1 MEPKGYER
9 GKNVQKILIA
19 NRGEIALRIIRTCHE
34 MGIETIAIYSEAD
47 KEMPY
52 VKAATKAVC
61 VGEPPVNKS
70 YLQSDKILEIAKSE
84 KVDAIH
90 PGYGFLSENAAFAKK
105 AINEGIIFIGPKP
118 ETIELMGDKI
128 VSRQTMEKAD
138 VPVVPGSGD
147 GLKTI
152 EEAMSLAE
160 SIGYPVMLK
169 ASGGGGGIGMVLCET
184 EQALV
189 KSFDST
195 KSRAMAYFGSDEV
208 FIEKYIAD
216 SRHVEIQVFGDHTG
230 NIVHLFERDC
240 SIQRRHQKV
249 IEESPSPF
257 LSENVRQKMFETA
270 VKAAH
275 AVNYTNAGTI
285 EFIVDENENFYFLE
299 MNTRLQVEH
308 PVTEM
313 IAGLDLVKWQILV
326 AQGEKL
332 PLSQSE
338 IVSSGNAIEFRLY
351 AEDPVRFLP
360 SPGKI
365 TTLKWNQNEGVRID
379 SGYEEGGTV
388 TPFYD
393 PMIAKCIFHGKT
405 RKEALVAAEI
415 FFKEVKIEGIKT
427 NAPLFLNI
435 LANDD
440 FQNGAYTTNFLTKKL
455 VK

>member
-1 MEPKGYER
+1 M
-9 GKNVQKILIA
+9 QKILIA

-47 KEMPY
+47 KEMPF
-52 VKAATKAVC
+52 VKAATNAVC

-84 KVDAIH
+84 RVDAIH

-105 AINEGIIFIGPKP
+105 VINEGIIFIGPKP

-128 VSRQTMEKAD
+128 VSRQTMEKAG

-152 EEAMSLAE
+152 EEAMVHAE

-189 KSFDST
+189 NSYEST

-216 SRHVEIQVFGDHTG
+216 SRHVEVQVFGDHTG

-257 LSENVRQKMFETA
+257 LSEKVRQKMFETA

-275 AVNYTNAGTI
+275 AVEYSNAGTI

-365 TTLKWNQNEGVRID
+365 TTLNWSQKEGVRID

-393 PMIAKCIFHGKT
+393 PMIAKCIFYGQT
-405 RKEALVAAEI
+405 RKETLMAAEN
-415 FFKEVKIEGIKT
+415 FFKEIKIEGIKT
-427 NAPLFLNI
+427 NAPLFLNV

-440 FQNGAYTTNFLTKKL
+440 FQNGEYTTNFLTKKL

>member
-1 MEPKGYER
+1 
-9 GKNVQKILIA
+9 VQKILIA
-19 NRGEIALRIIRTCHE
+19 NRGEIALRIIKTCQE

-47 KEMPY
+47 KEMPF
-52 VKAATKAVC
+52 VKAASKAVC

-70 YLQSDKILEIAKSE
+70 YLQAEKIIEIARSE
-84 KVDAIH
+84 NVDAIH
-90 PGYGFLSENAAFAKK
+90 PGYGFLSENAAFAKQALK
-105 AINEGIIFIGPKP
+105 NGIVFIGPNP

-128 VSRQTMEKAD
+128 VSRQTMELAG
-138 VPVVPGSGD
+138 VPVVPGSGS

-152 EEAMSLAE
+152 EEACGLAA

-169 ASGGGGGIGMVLCET
+169 ASGGGGGIGMVLCEN

-189 KSFDST
+189 KSYDST
-195 KSRAMAYFGSDEV
+195 KSRAMTYFGSDEV
-208 FIEKYIAD
+208 FIEKYIVDA
-216 SRHVEIQVFGDHTG
+216 RHVEVQVFGDNHG

-249 IEESPSPF
+249 VEESPSPF
-257 LSENVRQKMFETA
+257 LSESVRQKMFETA
-270 VKAAH
+270 VKAAR

-285 EFIVDENENFYFLE
+285 EFIVDEEENFYFLE

-313 IAGLDLVKWQILV
+313 ITNLDLVKWQILT
-326 AQGEKL
+326 ARGEKL
-332 PLSQSE
+332 PLPQSA

-365 TTLKWNQNEGVRID
+365 TTLNWNNSGEVRID

-393 PMIAKCIFHGKT
+393 PMIAKCIVHGQT
-405 RKEALVAAEI
+405 RKEALEAAES
-415 FFKEVKIEGIKT
+415 FFKDVQIVGIKT
-427 NAPLFLNI
+427 NAPLFLKI
-435 LANDD
+435 LANED
-440 FQNGAYTTNFLTKKL
+440 FQNGSYTTSFLTKKL

>member
-1 MEPKGYER
+1 M
-9 GKNVQKILIA
+9 QKILIA
-19 NRGEIALRIIRTCHE
+19 NRGEIALRIIKTCQE

-47 KEMPY
+47 KEMPF
-52 VKAATKAVC
+52 VKAASKAVC
-61 VGEPPVNKS
+61 VGEPPVDKS
-70 YLQSDKILEIAKSE
+70 YLQAEKILEIARSE
-84 KVDAIH
+84 NADAVH
-90 PGYGFLSENAAFAKK
+90 PGYGFLSENAAFAKQTI
-105 AINEGIIFIGPKP
+105 ADGIIFIGPNP

-128 VSRQTMEKAD
+128 VSRQTMEQAG
-138 VPVVPGSGD
+138 VPVVPGSGS

-152 EEAMSLAE
+152 EEASSLAE

-169 ASGGGGGIGMVLCET
+169 ASGGGGGIGMVLCEN

-189 KSFDST
+189 KSYEST
-195 KSRAMAYFGSDEV
+195 KARAKTYFGSDEV

-216 SRHVEIQVFGDHTG
+216 ARHVEVQVFGDNHG

-249 IEESPSPF
+249 VEESPSPF
-257 LSENVRQKMFETA
+257 LSDTVRQKMFETA
-270 VKAAH
+270 VRAAR

-285 EFIVDENENFYFLE
+285 EFIVDEEENFYFLE

-313 IAGLDLVKWQILV
+313 VTNLDLVKWQILV
-326 AQGEKL
+326 ARGEKL
-332 PLSQSE
+332 PLLQSE

-365 TTLKWNQNEGVRID
+365 TMLNWNQRGEVRID

-393 PMIAKCIFHGKT
+393 PMIAKCIVHAQT
-405 RKEALVAAEI
+405 RKEALAAAES
-415 FFKEVKIEGIKT
+415 FFKGVQIEGIKT
-427 NAPLFLNI
+427 NAPLFLKI
-435 LANDD
+435 LANED
-440 FQNGAYTTNFLTKKL
+440 FQNGLYTTSFLTKKL